1 MKCPQ
6 CGQDNPPQAKFCEE
20 CATPLARRCANCGTQ
35 LSPKAKFCSECAT
48 PVAAADARPAPASY
62 TPKPLAERIL
72 TSKAALEGE
81 RKRPRPSTADAA
93 GGGELLGRELLDCP
107 WPSTVA

>member
-35 LSPKAKFCSECAT
+35 VSPRAKFCSECAT
-48 PVAAADARPAPASY
+48 PVAAADARPTPASY
-62 TPKPLAERIL
+62 TPKHLAERFECRL
-72 TSKAALEGE
+72 
-81 RKRPRPSTADAA
+81 
-93 GGGELLGRELLDCP
+93 GGENSLV
-107 WPSTVA
+107 PSRWSLTQHAASP